1 MTLTQF
7 ILMLSRKREDGV
19 NSLGQDRTVKVI
31 DKTDVDAL
39 EFQLRSLDEYVELRV
54 MPCVTYSIEFF
65 KRHSAKGELAAHP
78 IDVQQQTQRGATLL
92 INTLDR
98 TRRVRFWMLFL
109 LAAFGLGAISYGVLL
124 FGAPRAKRARV
135 MLERVYIRASENTQM
150 DS

>member
-1 MTLTQF
+1 
-7 ILMLSRKREDGV
+7 MLSRKREDGV
-19 NSLGQDRTVKVI
+19 ASLGQDRTVKVI

-39 EFQLRSLDEYVELRV
+39 EFQLRSLDEFIELTV
-54 MPCVTYSIEFF
+54 MPSSTYSIDFF

-78 IDVQQQTQRGATLL
+78 SDFTQQTQRGATLL

-98 TRRVRFWMLFL
+98 GRRVRFWMLFL

-135 MLERVYIRASENTQM
+135 MLERLYIRASENTRV

>member
-7 ILMLSRKREDGV
+7 ILMLSRKRDEV
-19 NSLGQDRTVKVI
+19 VSLEQDRTVKVI

-39 EFQLRSLDEYVELRV
+39 EFQLRSLDEYVELTV
-54 MPCVTYSIEFF
+54 MPSVTYSIIFF
-65 KRHSAKGELAAHP
+65 KRHSAKGELA
-78 IDVQQQTQRGATLL
+78 QKTQRGATLL

-135 MLERVYIRASENTQM
+135 MLERLYIRASENTRV